1 MDGTGGYRLT
11 GCSHVLNKNSYAL
24 HHLCPIDGDLAVPGE
39 MGRLAQNHT
48 HGIRPHI
55 DAHLDDTL
63 LVGPLLFHATVLF
76 VEIRAAHL
84 DCNAAGKLSGVITRD
99 VDSGKN

>member
-11 GCSHVLNKNSYAL
+11 GCSHVLNKNSNAL
-24 HHLCPIDGDLAVPGE
+24 HHLCPIDGDLAVPSE
-39 MGRLAQNHT
+39 MGPLDPIDT
-48 HGIRPHI
+48 HRVRPQVN
-55 DAHLDDTL
+55 AHLDDPHLAIPL
-63 LVGPLLFHATVLF
+63 LVHATVLF

-99 VDSGKN
+99 VDSRKN